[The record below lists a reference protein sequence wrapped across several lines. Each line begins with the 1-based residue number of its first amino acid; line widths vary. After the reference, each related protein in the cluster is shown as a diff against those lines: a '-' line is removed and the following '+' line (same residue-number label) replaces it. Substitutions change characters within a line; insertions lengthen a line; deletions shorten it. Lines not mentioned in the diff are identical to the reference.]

1 MQAMTE
7 QISEKSTKGQILQAY
22 NEALA
27 KLKEAKTEDRKIE
40 KKKEDE
46 SKIVKQASEN
56 SVEKIVN
63 GISRA
68 KIDIMSALDEVSE
81 KLTSEFKKLEELQ
94 KAIELESNYLNE
106 IYDIKVNADALSA
119 MLLAQKEKK
128 VSFDSEIE
136 GKRSSFE
143 EEMQQKKL
151 QWKIEQDNYESQKK
165 DRDAQLKKDRQREE
179 EEYNYN
185 LQLKRKKETDAY
197 NEQKTKLEKELID
210 KRASAEKEL
219 SEREAIVASREKE
232 FAELKLKVEQFPK
245 ELENAI
251 KNTEQSVIE
260 RIELMYKHQAEIAQ
274 KEMDGDR
281 NLNKQMIVSLEN
293 KIKEQAEQ
301 IKQLTQKVNDS
312 GQQVQTIAI
321 KAIESSAGSAVAQ
334 RMFSQNY
341 EKHTEQQ
348 SKSKE

>member
-1 MQAMTE
+1 MAE
-7 QISEKSTKGQILQAY
+7 QVSEKSTKSQILQAY

-27 KLKEAKTEDRKIE
+27 KLKEAKQEDRKIE
-40 KKKEDE
+40 KKKEEE

-68 KIDIMSALDEVSE
+68 KIEIMNALDEVGE

-94 KAIELESNYLNE
+94 KAIELETNYLHE

-119 MLLAQKEKK
+119 LLLAQKEKK
-128 VSFDSEIE
+128 T
-136 GKRSSFE
+136 SFE
-143 EEMQQKKL
+143 EEIESKRASFEDEMLQKKL
-151 QWKIEQDNYESQKK
+151 QWKLEQENYENQKK
-165 DRDAQLKKDRQREE
+165 ERDVQLKKDRQREE

-185 LQLKRKKETDAY
+185 LQLKRKKDADVY

-210 KRASAEKEL
+210 KRTAAEKEL
-219 SEREAIVASREKE
+219 SERETSIAAKEKE
-232 FAELKLKVEQFPK
+232 LSELKVKVEQFPK
-245 ELENAI
+245 ELDNAV
-251 KNTEQSVIE
+251 KETEKSVIE
-260 RIELMYKHQAEIAQ
+260 KIEFKYKHQAELGQ
-274 KEMDGDR
+274 KEIDGDR
-281 NLNKQMIVSLEN
+281 NLNKQIIASLEN

-321 KAIESSAGSAVAQ
+321 KAIESTAGSAAAQ
-334 RMFSQNY
+334 RMFTANY
-341 EKHTEQQ
+341 EKHSEQQ
-348 SKSKE
+348 TKGKE